1 MANYNKNYSY
11 LLSSYAIKKVFLK
24 RLRELRL
31 SLFEL
36 VSIFGDEQIHLKT
49 YLLGRKTTSHD
60 NLCEEQLIKY
70 LEFMGVEVKILLNV
84 ISENDPRYKDLVSEV
99 RKAKKQ
105 VRLNQ
110 VKLEN
115 QIAGYKANLEMLE
128 APKST
133 GKNKKQQ
140 QEEKMRILKLRRE
153 LLIAQRKQQNGIS

>member
-36 VSIFGDEQIHLKT
+36 VSIFGDEQVHLKT
-49 YLLGRKTTSHD
+49 YLLGKKTTSQD

-115 QIAGYKANLEMLE
+115 QIAGYKANLETLE
-128 APKST
+128 ASKPK
-133 GKNKKQQ
+133 GIKEK